1 MKKTLSNTLGILLMI
16 TGSAFAGTGGQSD
29 DSGWLW
35 MVFLGFG
42 ALILVFQLVPS
53 LILFGSM
60 LKGLF
65 SSTTKEN
72 VAVTETKGTR
82 NS

>member
-1 MKKTLSNTLGILLMI
+1 MKKIFSNTAGLLLMI

-29 DSGWLW
+29 ENGWLW
-35 MVFLGFG
+35 MLFLGFG

-53 LILFGSM
+53 VILFGSM

-65 SSTTKEN
+65 SSTSKEN
-72 VAVTETKGTR
+72 AVAAENKGTR